1 VWQEEKIKTAGL
13 ETSDPLEEEPAG
25 CRRSDKKKSRQG
37 AGDPIRGN
45 MKEWFS
51 RGYLPHRDKTGLVQ
65 HVTFHLAD
73 SIPQKSRDRLKLD
86 MQILENELSKE
97 NADNKTRKH
106 RIAVEKLK
114 RIHELLDAGHGE
126 CHLRNPHYAKIVR
139 DALLKFD
146 GDRYNLKT
154 WCIMPNHVH
163 VLMGCN
169 DVSEAKIV
177 HSWKSYTA
185 LAINRELNRNG
196 HFWHREYFDRFIRDK
211 KHLALVIEYIEMNP
225 VKAGLV
231 KNREDWVFTGNF
243 AMLEHIHLD
252 NVAALGK

>member
-1 VWQEEKIKTAGL
+1 
-13 ETSDPLEEEPAG
+13 
-25 CRRSDKKKSRQG
+25 
-37 AGDPIRGN
+37 
-45 MKEWFS
+45 M
-51 RGYLPHRDKTGLVQ
+51 PHRDKTGLVQ

-231 KNREDWVFTGNF
+231 KNREDWGFAGNYG
-243 AMLEHIHLD
+243 MLEHIHFYS
-252 NVAALGK
+252 VPRAGKQEEKTVGKDASGSIGTPPSWWHRDTCDGKKR